1 MIREIK
7 IDKYN
12 KFEINTSYGWLYIY
26 KEHFGEDIL
35 PEIVPLMESAIGIAA
50 DIFENNDA
58 VDARDVISEIAGT
71 IAGTEATTLTNVIWA
86 LAKNANDDLPNAR
99 KWYNSFETFPMDKVI
114 PEAFWAL
121 CESTVSQKKVKS
133 LKEQIKKFRITTETP
148 SASTK

>member
-7 IDKYN
+7 IDKDN
-12 KFEINTSYGWLYIY
+12 KFEINTSYGWLYTY

-99 KWYNSFETFPMDKVI
+99 EWYNSFETFPMDKVI